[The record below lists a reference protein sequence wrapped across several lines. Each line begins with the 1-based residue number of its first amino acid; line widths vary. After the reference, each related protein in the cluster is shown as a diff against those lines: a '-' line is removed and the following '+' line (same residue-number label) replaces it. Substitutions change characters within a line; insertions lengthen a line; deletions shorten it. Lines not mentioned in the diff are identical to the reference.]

1 MDLPSSPPLCD
12 FYSISDSS
20 PIIDLI
26 ESFRRSKAMFAALS
40 LGIFDLLEVGPGNL
54 TTLATELRVQPEPL
68 ERLLDACVGL
78 KLLRR
83 NGAVYENEPVASTYL
98 CRTSGRALTG
108 YILYSNHVLFPLWS
122 HLEDA
127 VREGTPRW
135 KQAFDIEGG
144 IFDHF
149 FRTDAAK
156 QTFIQGMHGV
166 GLLSSPKVVEAFDL
180 SRFRRLADL
189 GGATGHLAIA
199 ACERYPHLR
208 ALVFDLP
215 QVVETARAQV
225 RKSAVASRV
234 EVIAGDFFHDELPEA
249 DLFAMSRILHDWSE
263 DKIQSLLAAIYWR
276 LHPGGVILL
285 AEKLWQEDKAG
296 PTSAHLQ
303 SLNMLVCTEDK
314 ERTLGEYRRLLENAG
329 FRYVRGQVT
338 GSPLDAVLAIKA
350 PA

>member
-1 MDLPSSPPLCD
+1 MASPNSSSVPDPSPV
-12 FYSISDSS
+12 IE
-20 PIIDLI
+20 LI
-26 ESFRRSKAMFAALS
+26 ESFRRSKAMFAAVS
-40 LGIFDLLEVGPGNL
+40 LGIFDVLEPAPVNL

-83 NGAVYENEPVASTYL
+83 NGALYENEPVASTYL
-98 CRTSGRALTG
+98 CRTSERALTG
-108 YILYSNHVLFPLWS
+108 YILYSNDVLFPLWS

-149 FRTDAAK
+149 FRTDEAK

-189 GGATGHLAIA
+189 GGGTGHLAMA
-199 ACERYPHLR
+199 ACERYPHVH
-208 ALVFDLP
+208 AIVFDLP

-225 RKSAVASRV
+225 SKSPASSRID
-234 EVIAGDFFHDELPEA
+234 VIAGDFFHDELPEA

-263 DKIQSLLAAIYWR
+263 DKIHPLLTKIYRR
-276 LHPGGVILL
+276 LPPGGGLL
-285 AEKLWQEDKAG
+285 LGEKLLHEDKAA

-303 SLNMLVCTEDK
+303 SLNMLVCTEGK

-329 FRYVRGQVT
+329 FRDVQGKFT
-338 GSPLDAVLAIKA
+338 GSPLDAVLAIRN
-350 PA
+350 PD

>member
-1 MDLPSSPPLCD
+1 MSSPN
-12 FYSISDSS
+12 SS
-20 PIIDLI
+20 SVPDPSPVIELI
-26 ESFRRSKAMFAALS
+26 ESFRRSKAMFAAVS
-40 LGIFDLLEVGPGNL
+40 LGIFDVLERAPANL

-83 NGAVYENEPVASTYL
+83 NGAVYENEPLASTYL
-98 CRTSGRALTG
+98 CRTSERALTG
-108 YILYSNHVLFPLWS
+108 YILYSNDVLFPLWS

-149 FRTDAAK
+149 FRTDEAK

-189 GGATGHLAIA
+189 GGATGHLAVA
-199 ACERYPHLR
+199 ACERYPHLH
-208 ALVFDLP
+208 AIVFDLP
-215 QVVETARAQV
+215 QVVETARAQA
-225 RKSAVASRV
+225 RKSAASSRIDV
-234 EVIAGDFFHDELPEA
+234 VAGDFFHDELPEA

-263 DKIQSLLAAIYWR
+263 DKIHPLLTKICQR
-276 LHPGGVILL
+276 LPPDGGLL
-285 AEKLWQEDKAG
+285 LGEKLLHEDKAA
-296 PTSAHLQ
+296 PTSALLQ
-303 SLNMLVCTEDK
+303 SLNMLVCTEGK

-329 FRYVRGQVT
+329 FRDVQGKFT
-338 GSPLDAVLAIKA
+338 GSPLDAVLAIKN
-350 PA
+350 P

>member
-1 MDLPSSPPLCD
+1 MSSPN
-12 FYSISDSS
+12 SS
-20 PIIDLI
+20 SVPDPSPVIELI
-26 ESFRRSKAMFAALS
+26 ESFRRSKAMFAAVS
-40 LGIFDLLEVGPGNL
+40 LGIFDVLERAPANL

-83 NGAVYENEPVASTYL
+83 NGAVYENEPLASTYL
-98 CRTSGRALTG
+98 CRTSERALTG
-108 YILYSNHVLFPLWS
+108 YILYSNDVLFPLWS

-149 FRTDAAK
+149 FRTDEAK

-189 GGATGHLAIA
+189 GGATGHLAVA
-199 ACERYPHLR
+199 ACERYPHLH
-208 ALVFDLP
+208 AIVFDLP

-225 RKSAVASRV
+225 SKSPASSRID
-234 EVIAGDFFHDELPEA
+234 VIAGDFFHDELPEA

-263 DKIQSLLAAIYWR
+263 DKIHPLLTKICQR
-276 LHPGGVILL
+276 LPPDGGLL
-285 AEKLWQEDKAG
+285 LGEKLLHEDKAA

-303 SLNMLVCTEDK
+303 SLNMLVCTEGK

-329 FRYVRGQVT
+329 FRDVQGKFT
-338 GSPLDAVLAIKA
+338 GGPLDAVLAIKN
-350 PA
+350 PD

>member
-1 MDLPSSPPLCD
+1 MSSPN
-12 FYSISDSS
+12 SS
-20 PIIDLI
+20 SVPDPSPVIELI
-26 ESFRRSKAMFAALS
+26 ESFRRSKAMFAAVS
-40 LGIFDLLEVGPGNL
+40 LGIFDVLERAPANL

-83 NGAVYENEPVASTYL
+83 NGAVYENEPLASTYL
-98 CRTSGRALTG
+98 CRTSERALTG
-108 YILYSNHVLFPLWS
+108 YILYSNDVLFPLWS

-149 FRTDAAK
+149 FRTDEAK

-189 GGATGHLAIA
+189 GGATGHLAVA
-199 ACERYPHLR
+199 ACERYPHLH
-208 ALVFDLP
+208 AIVFDLP
-215 QVVETARAQV
+215 QVVETARAQA
-225 RKSAVASRV
+225 RKSAASSRIDV
-234 EVIAGDFFHDELPEA
+234 VAGDFFHDELPEA

-263 DKIQSLLAAIYWR
+263 DKIHPLLTKICQR
-276 LHPGGVILL
+276 LPPDGGLL
-285 AEKLWQEDKAG
+285 LGEKLLHEDKAA

-303 SLNMLVCTEDK
+303 SLNMLVCTEGK

-329 FRYVRGQVT
+329 FRDVQGKFT
-338 GSPLDAVLAIKA
+338 GSPLDAVLAIKN
-350 PA
+350 PD